1 MSGRDPSLAR
11 GYAQVTLA
19 ILLFSTIEVV
29 AKYAQPGVPPFRLG
43 FFRFLIAGWLLLP
56 FAVQNMRSMGVRLS
70 PADLLRL
77 GALSIVGVVLLSICF
92 HLGVQWVP
100 AHQSAI
106 LFSGNPVFVAVLAP
120 FLLGERVD
128 RRGWI
133 SLAISTLGVG
143 CLLLAGEGGD
153 SAASSDQ
160 WRGVSLTLCA
170 MLSFAVYT
178 VISKRVVARYGIL
191 GMTSI
196 VAITGSL
203 LLLPVTWWHDGF
215 PFQPM
220 TWAEGAAV
228 AWLAVM
234 ATAVAYALY
243 FGGLSRVTATRGAM
257 LFFLKP
263 VTAALLA
270 WLMLGERPG
279 AMAALGTVFI
289 LSGTATALLRP
300 SRC

>member
-1 MSGRDPSLAR
+1 MSGRDPRLVR

-29 AKYAQPGVPPFRLG
+29 AKYAQPGIPPFRLG

-56 FAVQNMRSMGVRLS
+56 FAIQNMRSMGIRLGV
-70 PADLLRL
+70 ADLLRL
-77 GALSIVGVVLLSICF
+77 GALSIVGVVLLSVCF
-92 HLGVQWVP
+92 HLGIQWVP

-120 FLLGERVD
+120 FLLGEHVD
-128 RRGWI
+128 RRGWM
-133 SLAISTLGVG
+133 SLALGALGVG
-143 CLLLAGEGGD
+143 CLLLAEGDGHVAG
-153 SAASSDQ
+153 AADQ
-160 WRGVSLTLCA
+160 WRGVGLTLCA
-170 MLSFAVYT
+170 MLSFAIYT
-178 VISKRVVARYGIL
+178 VISKRFVSRYGIL

-203 LLLPVTWWHDGF
+203 LLMPITWWRDGF

-220 TWAEGAAV
+220 TWVEGAAV

-243 FGGLSRVTATRGAM
+243 FGGLARVTATRGAM

-270 WLMLGERPG
+270 WMMLGERPG
-279 AMAALGTVFI
+279 AMAVLGTVFI
-289 LSGTATALLRP
+289 LSGTATALLRK
-300 SRC
+300 SQD